1 MRNSIFNR
9 GVFTIIT
16 AFFAI
21 SIFAQDETTPLI
33 EQIIVTAG
41 KTESTLLE
49 TPLSVS
55 VVTSEELEQSQVR
68 DIKDLQFLVPS
79 LRVTQLQ
86 SSGNTNFLI
95 RGFGNGANN
104 AGIEPSV
111 GVFVDGVYRSRTAS
125 ALFDL
130 PNLDRIEVLRGPQS
144 TLFGKNASAGVIS
157 IVTAKPSLQET
168 TGSTSLTVGAYNQIL
183 VKADVN
189 GPLSD
194 TVGFSL
200 SGSYSQRD
208 GYYEDLHGG
217 GALGELN
224 RHGVRGQLLF
234 VPSDELEI
242 RVIADYNNFDEACCG
257 VANLFNGPTGAA
269 VMAIGGNLVP
279 NSPFAYQGY
288 YDFMPV
294 NEFQTDGVSIQ
305 FDYDISDAV
314 SLTSI
319 TAVRS
324 LSRFDNIDVDFTSA
338 PLLDKKAG
346 NTTDTEIDT
355 LTQEFRLT
363 GSTDSMD
370 WMLGAYMFDEKI
382 DQLTGLL
389 YGTGFR
395 PYADILAGGIPGA
408 SPLNALEAAV
418 GLPSGTFHGQ
428 GQGVTE
434 DSAMDND
441 TLSIFGQVDIP
452 LSDRVTLT
460 LGVNHTKDKKS
471 VVFDS
476 TGTDIFSGLDLE
488 KIGYWG
494 LLAGL
499 NALNPGGAANAPTA
513 LALSTVKCSATAP
526 PPACNPLLGLQPLQF
541 LLPNVDFPNSV
552 ESGRSDDGNTTGTL
566 RFAFDISDAINMYVS
581 VGTGFKATSWNLSR
595 DSRPFA
601 KDKQAIEAAGL
612 NVANLYYAT
621 RFASPEEST
630 VYELGLKARWETVA
644 LNVAVFDQSI
654 EGFQSNIF
662 NGTGFS
668 LSNAGKQ
675 SVSGVE
681 VDLRWQ
687 PTAAFQGLLAVT
699 FLDPLYD
706 SFPGA
711 QGVNGVTDLSG
722 TKPPGIHELSLTAV
736 GRYNFSVGN
745 AEGFARAEYI
755 YENRVP
761 IVENVPEGTAWREVN
776 TINASVGLAWDSGLE
791 LTLWGRN
798 ITNDEYLLSAF
809 PSPAQ
814 GGSYSGYPNQPR
826 TYGLTVSKYFD

>member
-1 MRNSIFNR
+1 MSNSTLNR

-21 SIFAQDETTPLI
+21 STFAQDETTPLM

-49 TPLSVS
+49 TPIAVS

-111 GVFVDGVYRSRTAS
+111 GIFVDGVYRSRTAS

-168 TGSTSLTVGAYNQIL
+168 TGSTSLTVGAYNQLL

-208 GYYEDLHGG
+208 GYYEDLHSGV
-217 GALGELN
+217 ALGELN

-242 RVIADYNNFDEACCG
+242 RVIADYDDFDEACCG
-257 VANLFNGPTGAA
+257 VANLFNGPTGPA
-269 VMAIGGNLVP
+269 VKGIGGNFVP
-279 NSPFAYQGY
+279 AAPFAYQGY
-288 YDFMPV
+288 YDFTPV
-294 NEFQTDGVSIQ
+294 NEFQTNGVSIQ

-319 TAVRS
+319 TAVRGF
-324 LSRFDNIDVDFTSA
+324 SRFDNVDVDFTSA
-338 PLLDKKAG
+338 PLMDSKAG
-346 NTTDTEIDT
+346 NSSDTEIDT

-370 WMLGAYMFDEKI
+370 WMLGAYMFDEKL
-382 DQLTGLL
+382 DQDTGLL

-395 PYADILAGGIPGA
+395 PYADILAGGYPGA
-408 SPLNALEAAV
+408 SALNALEAAV
-418 GLPSGTFHGQ
+418 GMPSGTFLGQ
-428 GQGVTE
+428 GQGLTE
-434 DSAMDND
+434 NSAMDNE
-441 TLSIFGQVDIP
+441 TLSIFGQADFA
-452 LSDRVTLT
+452 LSDRATLT
-460 LGVNHTKDKKS
+460 LGVNHTKDEKS

-476 TGTDIFSGLDLE
+476 TATDIFSSLDMTQ
-488 KIGYWG
+488 IGYAG
-494 LLAGL
+494 LLA
-499 NALNPGGAANAPTA
+499 ALGHQPTA
-513 LALSTVKCSATAP
+513 QYLSTVPCSAATG
-526 PPACNPLLGLQPLQF
+526 PACNQLLALVPLQF
-541 LLPNVDFPNSV
+541 LPPNVDFPNSV
-552 ESGRSDDGNTTGTL
+552 ESGRSDDSDTTWTM
-566 RFAFDISDAINMYVS
+566 RFAFDISDGINMYVS
-581 VGTGFKATSWNLSR
+581 AGTGFKATSWNLSR

-601 KDKQAIEAAGL
+601 KDKQAIEAASL
-612 NVANLYYAT
+612 NVPNLYYAT

-699 FLDPLYD
+699 SLDPLYD

-745 AEGFARAEYI
+745 ADGFARAEYS
-755 YENRVP
+755 YENRVRV
-761 IVENVPEGTAWREVN
+761 VENVPEGTAWREVN
-776 TINASVGLAWDSGLE
+776 TINASVGLSWDSGLE

-814 GGSYSGYPNQPR
+814 AGSYSGYPNQPR

>member
-1 MRNSIFNR
+1 MTDSILNR
-9 GVFTIIT
+9 GVLAIIT
-16 AFFAI
+16 VFFAI
-21 SIFAQDETTPLI
+21 PISAQTVM
-33 EQIIVTAG
+33 EQVIVTAD
-41 KTESTLLE
+41 KSESTLQE
-49 TPLSVS
+49 VPVAVS
-55 VVTSEELEQSQVR
+55 VVTSEEIEQSHVR

-125 ALFDL
+125 ALSDL
-130 PNLDRIEVLRGPQS
+130 PNLDRVEVLRGPQS

-157 IVTAKPSLQET
+157 IVTAKPSLEET
-168 TGSTSLTVGAYNQIL
+168 TGSTSLTVGGYNQLL
-183 VKADVN
+183 VKGDVN

-200 SGSYSQRD
+200 SGSYSKRD
-208 GYYEDLHGG
+208 GYFEDLTGG
-217 GALGELN
+217 DALGELN
-224 RHGVRGQLLF
+224 RYGVRGQLLF
-234 VPSDELEI
+234 VPSNELEI
-242 RVIADYNNFDEACCG
+242 RVIADYDNFDEACCG

-269 VMAIGGNLVP
+269 VKAIGGNLVAA
-279 NSPFAYQGY
+279 SPFAYQAY
-288 YDFMPV
+288 YDFTPV
-294 NEFQTDGVSIQ
+294 NEFQTNGVSIQ
-305 FDYDISDAV
+305 FDYDINDAV

-324 LSRFDNIDVDFTSA
+324 LSRFDNVDVDFTSA

-346 NTTDTEIDT
+346 NTSDTGIDT

-363 GSTDSMD
+363 GSTDGMD

-382 DQLTGLL
+382 EQLTGLL
-389 YGTGFR
+389 YGAGFR
-395 PYADILAGGIPGA
+395 PYGDILSGGVPGN

-428 GQGVTE
+428 GQGLTE
-434 DSAMDND
+434 NSVMDND
-441 TLSIFGQVDIP
+441 TLSIFGQIDIP
-452 LSDRVTLT
+452 LSDRATLT
-460 LGVNHTKDKKS
+460 FGINHTTDNKN
-471 VVFDS
+471 VTFDS
-476 TGTDIFSGLDLE
+476 TGTDVFSNLDLV
-488 KIGYWG
+488 KVGYAS

-499 NALNPGGAANAPTA
+499 EGMNPGSPYNAPTA
-513 LALSTVKCSATAP
+513 AALSTVKCTPSNT
-526 PPACNPLLGLQPLQF
+526 PACNPTLALQPLQF

-552 ESGRSDDGNTTGTL
+552 ESGKSDDSDTTGTL
-566 RFAFDISDAINMYVS
+566 RLAFDISDAINMYVS
-581 VGTGFKATSWNLSR
+581 AGTGFKATSWNLSR

-601 KDKQAIEAAGL
+601 KDKQAIEAASL

-630 VYELGLKARWETVA
+630 VYEVGMKALWETVA

-654 EGFQSNIF
+654 KGFQSNIF

-687 PTAAFQGLLAVT
+687 PTAEFEGLLAVT
-699 FLDPLYD
+699 SLDPLYD

-711 QGVNGVTDLSG
+711 QGVSGVTDLSG
-722 TKPPGIHELSLTAV
+722 TQPPGIHELSVTAA
-736 GRYNFSVGN
+736 GRFNFVAGN
-745 AEGFARAEYI
+745 ADGFARAEYV

-761 IVENVPEGTAWREVN
+761 AVENVPEGTAWREVN
-776 TINASVGLAWDSGLE
+776 TLNASVGLAWDSGVE

-814 GGSYSGYPNQPR
+814 AGSYSGYPNQPR

>member
-1 MRNSIFNR
+1 MTNSTLNR
-9 GVFTIIT
+9 GAFAIIT
-16 AFFAI
+16 VFFAI
-21 SIFAQDETTPLI
+21 PTLAQDATVPLI
-33 EQIIVTAG
+33 EQITVTAS
-41 KTESTLLE
+41 KSESTLQE
-49 TPLSVS
+49 IPVAVS
-55 VVTSEELEQSQVR
+55 VVTGEEIEQSQVR

-125 ALFDL
+125 SLSDL
-130 PNLDRIEVLRGPQS
+130 PKLDRVEVLRGPQS

-168 TGSTSLTVGAYNQIL
+168 TGSTSLTVGGYNQHL
-183 VKADVN
+183 VKADMN

-200 SGSYSQRD
+200 SGSFSERD
-208 GYYEDLHGG
+208 GYFEDLDGG
-217 GALGELN
+217 DALGELN
-224 RHGVRGQLLF
+224 RKGVRGQLLF

-242 RVIADYNNFDEACCG
+242 RVIADYDEFDEACCG

-269 VMAIGGNLVP
+269 VKGIGGNFVP
-279 NSPFAYQGY
+279 EAPFAYQGY
-288 YDFMPV
+288 YDFTPV
-294 NEFQTDGVSIQ
+294 NEFQTNGVSIQ

-319 TAVRS
+319 TAVRGF
-324 LSRFDNIDVDFTSA
+324 SRFDNVDVDFTSA
-338 PLLDKKAG
+338 PLLDSKAG
-346 NTTDTEIDT
+346 NTSDTEIDT

-363 GSTDSMD
+363 GSTESMD
-370 WMLGAYMFDEKI
+370 WMLGAYMFDEKV
-382 DQLTGLL
+382 DQDTGLL

-395 PYADILAGGIPGA
+395 PYADILSGGIPGT

-428 GQGVTE
+428 GQGLTE
-434 DSAMDND
+434 NSVMNND
-441 TLSIFGQVDIP
+441 TLSIFGQVDIS

-460 LGVNHTKDKKS
+460 VGANHTRDKKS

-476 TGTDIFSGLDLE
+476 TGTDIFSGLDLV
-488 KIGYWG
+488 KVGY
-494 LLAGL
+494 AGL
-499 NALNPGGAANAPTA
+499 YAAIGHAPTA
-513 LALSTVKCSATAP
+513 QALSTVKCSAATGA
-526 PPACNPLLGLQPLQF
+526 ACNQLLALQPLQF

-552 ESGRSDDGNTTGTL
+552 ESGTSDDADTTGTL
-566 RFAFDISDAINMYVS
+566 RLAFEISDAVNMYVS
-581 VGTGFKATSWNLSR
+581 AGTGFKATSWNLSR
-595 DSRPFA
+595 DSRPFL
-601 KDKQAIEAAGL
+601 KDKSAIEAASL

-630 VYELGLKARWETVA
+630 VYELGMKALWETVA

-662 NGTGFS
+662 NGVGFS

-675 SVSGVE
+675 SVSGAE

-687 PTAAFQGLLAVT
+687 PTAAFQGLLAAT
-699 FLDPLYD
+699 YLEPLYD

-722 TKPPGIHELSLTAV
+722 TKPPGIHDLSLTAS

-745 AEGFARAEYI
+745 ANGFARAEYI
-755 YENRVP
+755 YESRARV
-761 IVENVPEGTAWREVN
+761 VENVPEGTAWRQVN
-776 TINASVGLAWDSGLE
+776 TLNASVGLAWGNRLE

-798 ITNDEYLLSAF
+798 INNDEYLLSAF

-814 GGSYSGYPNQPR
+814 AGSYSGYPNQPR
-826 TYGLTVSKYFD
+826 TYGLTVSKYLN